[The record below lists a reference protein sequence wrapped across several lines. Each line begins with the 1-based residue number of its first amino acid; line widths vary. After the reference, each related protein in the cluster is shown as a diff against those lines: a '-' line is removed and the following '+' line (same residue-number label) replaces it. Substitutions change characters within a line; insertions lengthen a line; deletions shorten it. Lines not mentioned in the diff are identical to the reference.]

1 MQFKKLG
8 LTLSGGGGKGAYQI
22 GVWQAMRELRLD
34 SELSAISGTSVGG
47 LNGAMFAQ
55 DKFDQAKSMWLN
67 IESRN
72 MLSAQDVPGLAS
84 RLAALT
90 ACGVISPVLSNF
102 ISTKGLFKQAGL
114 QSMLTEGLDAGRLA
128 SSALPLTV
136 ALHNTAANRVD
147 YLAVRDAHSAV
158 DMLLGTAALPFI
170 FDQVA
175 IGGSIYTDGGFY
187 WGLSHKNVDNA
198 PIRPLIE
205 AGCDTIVV
213 VYLSPDD
220 LSIDP
225 RHYPGVRILPI
236 VPASSLGGVTATLDF
251 SNEGAARRME
261 QGYADGLQIFRH
273 LQLFLD
279 NEAQYQALWE
289 RAHLAAEQERTLN
302 NHLHRVDQK
311 HSQTVGDIH
320 DFDRLIR
327 NDDVSK
333 KLDLADDDTPVA
345 LDRLALENTALLVDI
360 ERRQL
365 GTAVDNFLAQNANNR
380 RAVETSV
387 LDALA
392 TLSPVTGRATHLREQ
407 GLLSRFM
414 GTITGKNPQIAAEND
429 RDLAQAQFAALRL
442 IAAVQEKGAIT
453 LEFACTLQNR
463 LNGAYAEIQRLGD
476 RHNQD
481 LRRVYRSLAGVYCKL
496 RVHLSAHEDRLDTL
510 ERTSRRHDWLLHAD
524 SSYLDGKTLSELPTA
539 LRLSCLANDFFR
551 FTDGQW
557 TVRELN
563 SLKEM
568 CLKVGL
574 DQDHPVQIGEFCAE
588 LSHQPACLQKL
599 TQHLAVLPQTG
610 QPNPTALWL
619 RNLRAGTAEANS
631 DSALAHWGYGA
642 ATELPAW
649 DFLAELLYHLKSAGF
664 SVVRSSNL
672 SHYKARWLGQLQVL
686 DDLLG
691 DNILPKSFAGEI
703 SALRKEIAGFHLKVP
718 LIGQFSVGKST
729 LLNNWLGEDIQ
740 RDDLGACTSLATEF
754 HYAKPGAEK
763 LVIHWLEDAQTG
775 SVRREEKPLAAYPA
789 LIDDPRTAAQP
800 LLFVELHLCRSALGR
815 HPDLVLV
822 DTPGLNSNN
831 GQHERALQQYIGE
844 AVSCILCVTRL
855 SQVGIGELAF
865 LDRQRSLG
873 QEFSLLVCQEALNNP
888 QQRETL
894 RRSLAEQADLDP
906 SQPVRGCSARE
917 GDLSG
922 FEDLLA
928 YLETQKA
935 SLFHERF
942 APQVKV
948 LLAQAGHL
956 IRQQLALDTSAEQ
969 LLEQRKTIDKGMARL
984 EENFA
989 REQDSLLRDCH
1000 GSITREVLATVN
1012 SYLRSRR
1019 KSYAQM
1025 LLGGQ
1030 GIGPLL
1036 TADARNACQ
1045 LAIEQNLTPRFKEAC
1060 QSLASHIALGAF
1072 GGPLLTGDGP
1082 SGIEARQGI
1091 GGAAAGAAAGAAIGS
1106 ILPALGTLIG
1116 GALGGLIGLF
1126 ASRSRKENEAE
1137 GKANDAIE
1145 SIIGQLQSA
1154 IPETLDKHARQFL
1167 TDMRD
1172 KIAAQLAAQRENLE
1186 RIEQQ
1191 LAADCELKQQIQ
1203 SKAEQALAS
1212 VARLLEHNSQQ
1223 QTRPEQTLPAEATV
1237 DVA

>member
-1 MQFKKLG
+1 MKFKKLG

-22 GVWQAMRELRLD
+22 GVWQAMRDLGLD
-34 SELSAISGTSVGG
+34 SQLSAISGTSVGG

-55 DKFDQAKSMWLN
+55 DKLDHAKSMWLN

-72 MLSAQDVPGLAS
+72 MLSVQDVPGLAS
-84 RLAALT
+84 RLALLT
-90 ACGVISPVLSNF
+90 AGGVISPVLSHF
-102 ISTKGLFKQAGL
+102 ISTKGFFKQDGL
-114 QSMLTEGLDAGRLA
+114 KSMIAEGLDAGRLA

-136 ALHNTAANRVD
+136 ALHNTTANRVD
-147 YLAVRDAHSAV
+147 YLSVRDTLTAA
-158 DMLLGTAALPFI
+158 DMLLGTAALPLI
-170 FDQVA
+170 FDKVA
-175 IGGSIYTDGGFY
+175 IGGSIYTDGGFH
-187 WGLSHKNVDNA
+187 WGLPHKNVDNT

-236 VPASSLGGVTATLDF
+236 VPTNSLGGVTATLDF

-279 NEAQYQALWE
+279 NEAQYEALWE
-289 RAHLAAEQERTLN
+289 RARMAAEQERKLSDN
-302 NHLHRVDQK
+302 LRGVDRK
-311 HSQTVGDIH
+311 YSQTVGDTH
-320 DFDRLIR
+320 DFDRQIR
-327 NDDVSK
+327 NDDFSQK
-333 KLDLADDDTPVA
+333 HDLADDDIPVA
-345 LDRLALENTALLVDI
+345 LERLALANTALLADI

-365 GTAVDNFLAQNANNR
+365 ETAVDNFLAQNTNNR

-407 GLLSRFM
+407 GLVARFM
-414 GTITGKNPQIAAEND
+414 GAITGKNQQIVAEND

-442 IAAVQEKGAIT
+442 IAAVQEMGAIT

-463 LNGAYAEIQRLGD
+463 LNGAFAEIQRLGD

-496 RVHLSAHEDRLDTL
+496 RDRLSAQEDRLVAL
-510 ERTSRRHDWLLHAD
+510 ERTSRLHDWLLHPN
-524 SSYLDGKTLSELPTA
+524 SRHLDGKALIELSTT
-539 LRLSCLANDFFR
+539 LRLSCLANEFFR
-551 FTDGQW
+551 LTDGQW

-568 CLKVGL
+568 CLMVGL
-574 DQDHPVQIGEFCAE
+574 DQGHPVQIGEFCAQ
-588 LSHQPACLQKL
+588 LSHQPACLQTL
-599 TQHLAVLPQTG
+599 TRHLAALPQAG
-610 QPNPTALWL
+610 QPNPAALWL
-619 RNLRAGTAEANS
+619 RDLRAGTAETDG

-664 SVVRSSNL
+664 SVVRSSDL
-672 SHYKARWLGQLQVL
+672 SQYKVRWLGQLQVL
-686 DDLLG
+686 DDLRG
-691 DNILPKSFAGEI
+691 ENILPKSFAGEI

-718 LIGQFSVGKST
+718 LIGKFSVGKST
-729 LLNNWLGEDIQ
+729 LLNSWLGEDIQ
-740 RDDLGACTSLATEF
+740 KDDLGACTSLATEF
-754 HYAKPGAEK
+754 HYAEPGAEK

-775 SVRREEKPLAAYPA
+775 SVRREEKQLAAYSV
-789 LIDDPRTAAQP
+789 LLDDPRTADQP
-800 LLFVELHLCRSALGR
+800 PQFVELHLCRSALAR

-822 DTPGLNSNN
+822 DTPGLGSTN

-844 AVSCILCVTRL
+844 AVSCILCVTRI
-855 SQVGIGELAF
+855 SQVGIDELIF
-865 LDRQRSLG
+865 IDRQRSLG
-873 QEFSLLVCQEALNNP
+873 QEFSLLVCQEALNNR

-894 RRSLAEQADLDP
+894 RRSLAEQAGLDP
-906 SQPVRGCSARE
+906 SQPMRGCSARE

-935 SLFHERF
+935 TLFHERF
-942 APQVKV
+942 AAQVKA
-948 LLAQAGHL
+948 LLARAERL
-956 IRQQLALDTSAEQ
+956 IRQQLVLDTSAEQ
-969 LLEQRKTIDKGMARL
+969 LLEQKKIIDKGMARL

-989 REQDSLLRDCH
+989 SEQDSLLRDCR
-1000 GSITREVLATVN
+1000 GPITRQVLATVN

-1019 KSYAQM
+1019 QSYTQM

-1045 LAIEQNLTPRFKEAC
+1045 LAVEQNLTPRLKEAC
-1060 QSLASHIALGAF
+1060 QRLGSHIEFGAF
-1072 GGPLLTGDGP
+1072 DGPLLAGDGP
-1082 SGIEARQGI
+1082 SGMEADQGF
-1091 GGAAAGAAAGAAIGS
+1091 GGAAAGAAAGAAIGTM
-1106 ILPALGTLIG
+1106 LPVIGTMIGGLIG
-1116 GALGGLIGLF
+1116 GALGLF
-1126 ASRSRKENEAE
+1126 ASRSNKESEAA
-1137 GKANDAIE
+1137 GKANDAVE
-1145 SIIGQLQSA
+1145 SIIGQLQSV
-1154 IPETLDKHARQFL
+1154 IPGTLDKHARQFI
-1167 TDMRD
+1167 TGMRD
-1172 KIAAQLAAQRENLE
+1172 RIAAQLAAQRENLE

-1191 LAADCELKQQIQ
+1191 LTADRERKQQIQ
-1203 SKAEQALAS
+1203 SKAEQALGN
-1212 VARLLEHNSQQ
+1212 VARLLEHNSHQH
-1223 QTRPEQTLPAEATV
+1223 TLPAEDIA